1 MQVFHKLEE
10 LPPDFGPTVVTIG
23 NFDGV
28 HRGHRW
34 VIAEAI
40 ERARLLGAKSIAVT
54 FDPHPTRVLR
64 PQASPKLITPLGE
77 KLALL
82 AATDIDATLVL
93 PFTKQMSLLTAR
105 EFATGTLRDGLHAI
119 EIHEGEN
126 FRFGHAAEAGVE
138 SLSTLGQE
146 LGFTVKVYAP
156 RKLRGE
162 VVSSS
167 RIRELISAG
176 DMQNARHL
184 LGRAFVVLGKPASG
198 RGFGTRYTVP
208 TINLADY
215 DELLPAHGVYITCM
229 RIGEEIFESVTN
241 VGNRPTFG
249 EDSFAVESHLLNF
262 HPIALTP
269 ETPITLTFLKKLRPE
284 MRWPNPEALK
294 AQIQK
299 DVAQTQRYFR
309 HLRAALKYSA

>member
-1 MQVFHKLEE
+1 MQVFRKLEE
-10 LPPDFGPTVVTIG
+10 LPPNFGPTVVTIG

-28 HRGHRW
+28 HRGHQW
-34 VIAEAI
+34 VIAETI
-40 ERARLLGAKSIAVT
+40 ERARLLGAKSLAVT

-64 PQASPKLITPLGE
+64 PQFSPKLITPLEE
-77 KLALL
+77 KLVLL
-82 AATDIDATLVL
+82 AATGIDATLVL
-93 PFTKQMSLLTAR
+93 PFTRQMSLLTAR
-105 EFATGTLRDGLHAI
+105 EFATSTLRDSLHAV

-162 VVSSS
+162 AVSSS

-176 DMQNARHL
+176 DMHNARHL
-184 LGRAFVVLGKPASG
+184 LGRAFSVLGRPASG
-198 RGFGTRYTVP
+198 RGLGTRHTVP

-229 RIGEEIFESVTN
+229 RVGEEVFESVTN
-241 VGNRPTFG
+241 IGNRPTFG

-262 HPIALTP
+262 HPLALTP
-269 ETPITLTFLKKLRPE
+269 ETPLTLTFLKKLRPE
-284 MRWPNPEALK
+284 MRWPTPEALK
-294 AQIQK
+294 AQILK
-299 DVAQTQRYFR
+299 DVTQAQRYFR
-309 HLRAALKYSA
+309 HLRAELKYSA